1 MLSAWFLLEM
11 LLRSLHVSF
20 EGQQRSLMLAPGLSL
35 QELAKVIILE
45 EDLLDPKF
53 QLHPAVG
60 LWSVQHSW
68 VVPVMAIAV
77 FSEKYEM

>member
-60 LWSVQHSW
+60 LWSVQ
-68 VVPVMAIAV
+68 
-77 FSEKYEM
+77 KQ